1 MCSSMKEEESAFP
14 RFKANSAFARRCAA
28 FVRSKSFF
36 ALRRKALK
44 RGGITHRGTRV
55 RRGLS
60 DHGWHGRKFT
70 WSYSQ
75 RTLWAIGR
83 RPIQPEL
90 FRTIGLAC
98 VGAGRG
104 DDVIDH
110 DAPRRPAGNRRPRQA
125 KAQISGESC
134 VEKARQ
140 SPEGNE
146 NRSRLMKTDF
156 NGKYRSLMPAVV
168 RVVIALLSNAPFSPA
183 QGGPS
188 EPRP

>member
-1 MCSSMKEEESAFP
+1 MKEEESAFP

-110 DAPRRPAGNRRPRQA
+110 DSPRRPAGNCRPRRA
-125 KAQISGESC
+125 KAQVSGESC

-140 SPEGNE
+140 SAEGNE

-156 NGKYRSLMPAVV
+156 NGKYRSLMPAMV
-168 RVVIALLSNAPFSPA
+168 RVVIALLFNAPFSPA

>member
-1 MCSSMKEEESAFP
+1 MKEEESAFP

-110 DAPRRPAGNRRPRQA
+110 DAPRRPAGNRRPRRA
-125 KAQISGESC
+125 KAQISGDLAWKKLVNHPKE
-134 VEKARQ
+134 
-140 SPEGNE
+140 
-146 NRSRLMKTDF
+146 MKIVPV
-156 NGKYRSLMPAVV
+156 L
-168 RVVIALLSNAPFSPA
+168 
-183 QGGPS
+183 
-188 EPRP
+188 